1 MRALL
6 EAAVGLENRAGVNP
20 VRRVL
25 GVCASGSI
33 DEKIAIDRKDGIK
46 MTRKF
51 RKMISLIVAMAV
63 LLSATMVPSVA
74 FGDSVS
80 IRTSP
85 ERTIA
90 DAVLAGFGDYQY
102 LGSTELKNLNGESEA
117 VCFRYAPDAYVIVNH
132 NDLSVPE
139 YSPSNPSPFDAEG
152 ATEFVYNG
160 PLGYYYENAS
170 HQVCDVEH
178 CVPVDVERLG
188 ETYHREISTTT
199 ERAARLNSAKVVPNA
214 TRASTYRATKHKPVT
229 WKASY
234 SSSLRASAIFLR
246 YMYDYHSSLYLP
258 SGWRTDGRVQEYLKN
273 QGQYVADTELMVASE
288 LLNGGSLMGEY
299 YSGLKDFLLDQN
311 ISSELVYVRFTNSEW
326 TKIFESYLNDR
337 PVIVH
342 TTNYNY
348 ATFGYSNRF
357 LVAYGYYYQDS
368 SGGSLEINDGNGR
381 NSIYISSDL
390 EYYDGLIRFK

>member
-1 MRALL
+1 
-6 EAAVGLENRAGVNP
+6 
-20 VRRVL
+20 
-25 GVCASGSI
+25 
-33 DEKIAIDRKDGIK
+33 

-51 RKMISLIVAMAV
+51 RKMISLIVAIAV

-139 YSPSNPSPFDAEG
+139 YSPSNPSPFEAEG
-152 ATEFVYNG
+152 ATAFVYNG

-214 TRASTYRATKHKPVT
+214 TRASTYRATKHNPVT
-229 WKASY
+229 WKANY
-234 SSSLRASAIFLR
+234 STSLRASAIFLR
-246 YMYDYHSSLYLP
+246 YMYDYHSIKYLQQC
-258 SGWRTDGRVQEYLKN
+258 WADGAVQNYLKN
-273 QGQYVADTELMVASE
+273 AGYVADTESLTANNVLE
-288 LLNGGSLMGEY
+288 GGWSMGEHY
-299 YSGLKDFLLDQN
+299 VGLNDYLADCGLTERLTYTALTRN
-311 ISSELVYVRFTNSEW
+311 EW
-326 TKIFESYLNDR
+326 TNIFNSFAADR
-337 PVIVH
+337 PIIVKTSNH
-342 TTNYNY
+342 NYT
-348 ATFGYSNRF
+348 TFGYAKKF
-357 LVAYGYYYQDS
+357 LLAYGYYYQDS
-368 SGGSLEINDGNGR
+368 SGGSMVINDGNGR
-381 NSIYISSDL
+381 NNIYIPSDDA
-390 EYYDGLIRFK
+390 YYDAIIRLK